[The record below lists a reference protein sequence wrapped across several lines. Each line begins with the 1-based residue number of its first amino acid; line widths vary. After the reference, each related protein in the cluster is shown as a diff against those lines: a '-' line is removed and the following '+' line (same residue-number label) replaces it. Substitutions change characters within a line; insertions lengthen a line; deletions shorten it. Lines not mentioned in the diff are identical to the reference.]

1 MCARCL
7 EKLTSG
13 CLSDCSLRFGAGT
26 ELSPHKVCEDC
37 HFLSRALVNYVI
49 QCVISQYFKCH
60 KIILSKASEVFD
72 TMFSNKHYKE
82 AQSGPEHPI
91 LFDEYDQQVG
101 EVALR

>member
-1 MCARCL
+1 L
-7 EKLTSG
+7 
-13 CLSDCSLRFGAGT
+13 
-26 ELSPHKVCEDC
+26 
-37 HFLSRALVNYVI
+37 
-49 QCVISQYFKCH
+49 QYFKCH

-72 TMFSNKHYKE
+72 KMFSNKHYKE